1 MCRYIQNTHY
11 VNWPGFENNQS
22 QDRFD
27 GATAEPIYT
36 TVDFHSEEKS
46 NMWDFFVLFVIFLQ
60 LLLIF
65 QIIIHVASE
74 ARVFINRITCRE
86 QRMDP
91 HNDDRSVIYST
102 VCR

>member
-22 QDRFD
+22 QEGDRFD

-46 NMWDFFVLFVIFLQ
+46 NM
-60 LLLIF
+60 
-65 QIIIHVASE
+65 
-74 ARVFINRITCRE
+74 
-86 QRMDP
+86 
-91 HNDDRSVIYST
+91 
-102 VCR
+102 